1 VRNKFFLS
9 LASGK
14 IMKEPDWMEKR
25 GLTWSDVIKVGF
37 CISFLSAFVI
47 VMIIGAIGAIIS

>member
-1 VRNKFFLS
+1 
-9 LASGK
+9 
-14 IMKEPDWMEKR
+14 MKEPDWMEKR